1 MFLDGETLDF
11 EEFCALLEQFWKEFD
26 PEEELRN
33 AFLGWKIIFVLTKHL
48 NLCYLVFDKEGNGF
62 VTQDEL
68 KKVMQSMGEV
78 LNDDEMKEMIKDMN
92 VNTDGTINY
101 EGII

>member
-1 MFLDGETLDF
+1 M
-11 EEFCALLEQFWKEFD
+11 
-26 PEEELRN
+26 
-33 AFLGWKIIFVLTKHL
+33 
-48 NLCYLVFDKEGNGF
+48 CYLVFDKEGNGF